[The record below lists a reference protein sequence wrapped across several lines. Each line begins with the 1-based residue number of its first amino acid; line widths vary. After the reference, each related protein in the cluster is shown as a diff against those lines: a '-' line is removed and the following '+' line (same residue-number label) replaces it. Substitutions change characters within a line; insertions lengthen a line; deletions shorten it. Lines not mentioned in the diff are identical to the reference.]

1 SWIPLKTA
9 PGSFS
14 LRATL
19 TSGQAFRWI
28 CDDKL
33 DEWYGVVNAR
43 LWRLKQSKAG
53 GPVYYYYYQTA
64 AKNSDVTNCTDQPED
79 LVDYFRLSIDLPSL
93 LARWQSS
100 DALFASYS
108 STRSESVNSLSCDEA
123 YGIRLLRQDPVETLF
138 AFITSANNNVPRI
151 SRLLRDLCEM
161 LGKPV
166 SCHGLKHWL
175 FPSLETLAEPGLE
188 EWLKK
193 LGFGYRSKFIPA
205 AARYVLQHGGVA
217 YLHSLRSSSTAD
229 AREFLLRIPGV
240 GNKVADCICLC
251 SLDKVDVVPVDI
263 HILRA
268 AQERKLAAA
277 VDKTR
282 SLTPRAYLDISS
294 ALSALW
300 GNWAG
305 WAQAIDFA
313 ARMRSSS
320 SHKRGKRKL

>member
-1 SWIPLKTA
+1 SWIPLKAT
-9 PGSFS
+9 PGSFN

-19 TSGQAFRWI
+19 NSGQAFRWI
-28 CDDKL
+28 CNDKL
-33 DEWYGVVNAR
+33 DEWYGVVNGR
-43 LWRLKQSKAG
+43 LWRLKQSKAS
-53 GPVYYYYYQTA
+53 GPVYYYHYQTTA
-64 AKNSDVTNCTDQPED
+64 NKSDVTNGTDQPED

-93 LARWQSS
+93 ITRWQSS

-108 STRSESVNSLSCDEA
+108 STKSESVNSLSCAEA
-123 YGIRLLRQDPVETLF
+123 YGIRLLRQDPVEALF

-175 FPSLETLAEPGLE
+175 FPSLEALAEPGLE

-229 AREFLLRIPGV
+229 AREFLRRIPGV

-268 AQERKLAAA
+268 AQERKLTGAA
-277 VDKTR
+277 DKTR
-282 SLTPRAYLDISS
+282 SLTPRAYLDISF

-313 ARMRSSS
+313 ARMRSSPF
-320 SHKRGKRKL
+320 HKC